1 MDVSPLIWCVSIGV
15 ALAILF
21 VDVAV
26 VGRRPHVPST
36 AECLRY
42 LGVYIGL
49 ALVFAG
55 VVALTWGTAPAG
67 EFVAGWLTEYS
78 LSVDNLFVFLLIM
91 TRFAVP
97 RQFQQTA
104 LLVGII
110 LALVF
115 RGIFIALGAT
125 VIAHFSWVF
134 YLFGVFLIWTA
145 VKVAREGVGDDADS
159 GGEGDYTP
167 PALVRMV
174 QRFLPT
180 SDRFDGVRLTA
191 RIDGRRVVTPML
203 LVLIA
208 IGATDLLFAFDS
220 IPAVFGVTREPYLV
234 LMANVFALMGLR
246 QLYFLLGGLLSR
258 LRYLNIGLGVLL
270 GFIGVKL
277 VFQALAENSL
287 PFLNGGEPVGWA
299 PEPPTWV
306 SLAVIVV
313 ILGVTALTSGAA
325 ARRDERRAAVD
336 S

>member
-1 MDVSPLIWCVSIGV
+1 MDVSPLVWLVSIGA
-15 ALAILF
+15 ALAILV

-97 RQFQQTA
+97 RQYQQTA

-134 YLFGVFLIWTA
+134 YLFGLFLVWTA
-145 VKVAREGVGDDADS
+145 IKVAREGVGDEA
-159 GGEGDYTP
+159 GEDDDYTP
-167 PALVRMV
+167 PALVRIV
-174 QRFLPT
+174 QRVLPT
-180 SDRFDGVRLTA
+180 SDRFEGVHLTA
-191 RIDGRRVVTPML
+191 RENGRRVITPML

-246 QLYFLLGGLLSR
+246 QLYFLLGGLLTR

-277 VFQALAENSL
+277 VLQALAENTL
-287 PFLNGGEPVGWA
+287 PFINGGQEVSWA

-306 SLAVIVV
+306 SLVVIVL
-313 ILGVTALTSGAA
+313 ILGVTALTSVAA